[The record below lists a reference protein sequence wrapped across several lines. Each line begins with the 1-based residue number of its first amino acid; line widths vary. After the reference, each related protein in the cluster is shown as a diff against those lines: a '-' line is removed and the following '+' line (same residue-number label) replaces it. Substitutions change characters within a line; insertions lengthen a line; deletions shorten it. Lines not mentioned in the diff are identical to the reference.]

1 MHMCMH
7 MHIHV
12 YYMHMCMH
20 MHIHVYYMHMHV
32 MYVYFSAKCS
42 TVASL
47 CGTAAR
53 CVTPTARRRR
63 RSGPAEA
70 AGPSKPGAKL
80 TASGA
85 AGETTRPKMRS
96 TRNMHEVFCM
106 AQQRV
111 RDL

>member
-1 MHMCMH
+1 
-7 MHIHV
+7 
-12 YYMHMCMH
+12 
-20 MHIHVYYMHMHV
+20 MHMHV

-96 TRNMHEVFCM
+96 TRNMHAPTE
-106 AQQRV
+106 RV
-111 RDL
+111 RDQSASRPNGPKPKP